1 MNHPES
7 ADYALKKVIY
17 MTTHFTQLRNLMR
30 PMSSKPERCPSRRLS
45 ISKKG
50 VAALVALGVFT
61 FNAPLPAATTATLPL
76 LQKAN
81 LVYEGAFRVPNAG
94 ADYLQTFDYGGTALG
109 FNSNNNSIFLTGHD
123 WYQRTAE
130 LKIPAIVNSTNLNNL
145 NTATLLQGFV
155 DETEGKLA
163 SINSDTSNAAKIGG
177 HLVYNNKLIVSGYSY
192 YDAADTQSKS
202 HFTRPLSLSTT
213 GQVVGP
219 YLVGSDPHYTDGYMT
234 LIPPEWQA
242 SFGGPALTG
251 MCCQAI
257 LSVQSNGPSV
267 SVFDPSTTAQPAIR
281 LLGYPSSNPLAPH
294 DSQNAIYNATTRISG
309 VIFPN
314 GTRSVLFFGRH
325 GTGPYCY
332 GTGADCN
339 DPADDSKG
347 THAYPY
353 VYQVW
358 AYDANDLLAVKNG
371 TKQQYEPKPY
381 AVWTFNL
388 PFEDNLNM
396 HFTGGAAYD
405 PATNRIY
412 LSQMSVDGAG
422 PIIHV
427 FKVQGGTTV
436 TTLPPPS
443 NLRVQ

>member
-1 MNHPES
+1 
-7 ADYALKKVIY
+7 
-17 MTTHFTQLRNLMR
+17 MTTHFTQLRNLMC

-81 LVYEGAFRVPNAG
+81 LIYEGAFRVPNAG
-94 ADYLQTFDYGGTALG
+94 ASSTNTFDYGGTALG
-109 FNSNNNSIFLTGHD
+109 FNPINNSIFLTGHD

-130 LKIPAIVNSTNLNNL
+130 LKIPAIVNSSNLNSL
-145 NTATLLQGFV
+145 NTATLLQGFS
-155 DETEGKLA
+155 DETEGKLD
-163 SINSDTSNAAKIGG
+163 SINSDTTNAAKIGG
-177 HLVYNNKLIVSGYSY
+177 HLVYNNKLIVTGYSY
-192 YDAADTQSKS
+192 YDSSGSQSTS

-213 GQVVGP
+213 GQVTGP
-219 YLVGSDPHYTDGYMT
+219 YLVGSDPHFTDGYMT

-251 MCCQAI
+251 MCCLSI
-257 LSVQSNGPSV
+257 TSVQSNGPSI
-267 SVFDPSTTAQPAIR
+267 SVFNPNLTTQPATR
-281 LLGYPSSNPLAPH
+281 LLGYPLSNPLR
-294 DSQNAIYNATTRISG
+294 DGSTTNSVYNLTAKVSG
-309 VIFPN
+309 VVFPN
-314 GTRSVLFFGRH
+314 GTRSVLFFGRIGV
-325 GTGPYCY
+325 GTYCY
-332 GTGADCN
+332 GEGSTCN
-339 DPADDSKG
+339 DPADPSKG

-371 TKQQYEPKPY
+371 TKQQYQPQPY
-381 AVWTFNL
+381 AIWSFTL

-396 HFTGGAAYD
+396 HYLGGAAYD

-412 LSQMSVDGAG
+412 VSQLSSDGAG
-422 PIIHV
+422 PVIHV
-427 FKVQGGTTV
+427 FQVQGGTTV
-436 TTLPPPS
+436 TTLPPPT